1 MNLDEII
8 IERSPLQTAIH
19 VETMRAEL
27 NDLGFEIISTEWL
40 HNKLLAEKIQRKLE
54 TAE

>member
-8 IERSPLQTAIH
+8 IERSPLQTAIR

-27 NDLGFEIISTEWL
+27 NDLGFTVVSTEWPQR
-40 HNKLLAEKIQRKLE
+40 KLVAEKIRERKME
-54 TAE
+54 EA